1 MKNILLF
8 LALSS
13 TILFTSC
20 EGDPGPPGEDGGIIY
35 AQVFEQ
41 TVNFNVDS
49 QTNLPTALINFPIEV
64 FESDVVLVY
73 RLEKQVNI
81 NGEIFD
87 AWSPLPQNFF
97 FSNGDIIQYVFNH
110 TLFDAEIQIDG
121 NFDTSTLTDPAYI
134 NNQTFRVALVP
145 AEFAKTNPS
154 MRDILEVMQADGSQ
168 IEKIEL

>member
-1 MKNILLF
+1 MKSILLF
-8 LALSS
+8 LAIS
-13 TILFTSC
+13 TTVLFTSC
-20 EGDPGPPGEDGGIIY
+20 EGDPGPPGQDGGLVY

-49 QTNLPTALINFPIEV
+49 ATNLPTALINFPIEV

-87 AWSPLPQNFF
+87 AWSQLPQNFF

-121 NFDTSTLTDPAYI
+121 NFDTSTLTDPGYI
-134 NNQTFRVALVP
+134 NNQTFRVAIVP
-145 AEFAKTNPS
+145 AEYATTNLT
-154 MRDILEVMQADGSQ
+154 MEQILQMKQVDGSN
-168 IEKIEL
+168 IEVIEL

>member
-8 LALSS
+8 LALST

-20 EGDPGPPGEDGGIIY
+20 EGDPGPPGLDGGLVF
-35 AQVFEQ
+35 AKVFEK
-41 TVNFNVDS
+41 TVNFQVDS
-49 QTNLPTALINFPIEV
+49 QTLLPTATIGFPLEV

-73 RLEKQVNI
+73 RLEKQVDI
-81 NGEIFD
+81 NGELFD

-97 FSNGDIIQYVFNH
+97 FSNGDILQYIFNH

-121 NFDTSTLTDPAYI
+121 NFDTSTLSGSDFI
-134 NNQTFRVALVP
+134 DNQTFRVAIVP
-145 AEFAKTNPS
+145 AEYAKTNPS
-154 MRDILEVMQADGSQ
+154 MEDILEVMRADGSQ

>member
-20 EGDPGPPGEDGGIIY
+20 EGDPGPPGEPGGLIY

-41 TVNFNVDS
+41 TVDFNVDS
-49 QTNLPTALINFPIEV
+49 QTNLPTAYIDFPIEV

-73 RLEKQVNI
+73 RKEKEVDI

-97 FSNGDIIQYVFNH
+97 FPNGDIIQYIFNH

-121 NFDTSTLTDPAYI
+121 NFDTSAFNDPDFVD
-134 NNQTFRVALVP
+134 NQTFRVAIVP
-145 AEFAKTNPS
+145 AEYATANLT
-154 MRDILEVMQADGSQ
+154 MEQILQMKQVDGSN
-168 IEKIEL
+168 IEVIKL